1 MINKLKQTTIAAVHA
16 FLAEISCQREQ
27 SQVYL
32 NYAERS

>member
-1 MINKLKQTTIAAVHA
+1 LKQTTIAAVHA
-16 FLAEISCQREQ
+16 VSRGKYRASGDQ